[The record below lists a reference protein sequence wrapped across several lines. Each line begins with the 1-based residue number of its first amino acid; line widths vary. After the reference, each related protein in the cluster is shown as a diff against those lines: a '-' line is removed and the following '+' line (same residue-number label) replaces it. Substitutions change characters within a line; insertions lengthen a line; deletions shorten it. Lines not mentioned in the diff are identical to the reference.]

1 MVKVQSVVPIERI
14 VSRIYL
20 IRGEKVMLDTDLAQL
35 YGVSTSRLN
44 EQLKR
49 NKKRFPEDFAFRLTR
64 NEFDALRSQIAIIE
78 PGGRGRHRKYLP
90 YVFTEHGVA
99 MLSSVLRSPKA
110 VQVNIGIVRA
120 FVRLREMIAT
130 DRELARKIE
139 QHDRQIAVL
148 FDSLR
153 KLLAPPEVPEKHP
166 IGYIHPKD

>member
-1 MVKVQSVVPIERI
+1 MAKGQSVVPIERI

-20 IRGEKVMLDTDLAQL
+20 IRGEKVMLDNDLAQL
-35 YGVSTSRLN
+35 YGVSTGRLN
-44 EQLKR
+44 EQVKR
-49 NKKRFPEDFAFRLTR
+49 NIKRFPEDFAFRLTR
-64 NEFDALRSQIAIIE
+64 NEYDALRSQIAILDV
-78 PGGRGRHRKYLP
+78 GGRGQHRKYLP

-99 MLSSVLRSPKA
+99 MLSSVLHSSKA

-120 FVRLREMIAT
+120 FVKLREMIAT
-130 DRELARKIE
+130 DRELARKVD

-153 KLLAPPEVPEKHP
+153 KLLAPPDVPKNNP